1 MNSTR
6 FQTQLLLQLTRATS
20 RQEVLD
26 ELLIR
31 NLGLRSVTLWW
42 QADGVQTAI
51 CNAGGPRAESAPF
64 SLPGEPRYLLSVT
77 PGFSLSEEVLAVMTL
92 RLVHLDAQGLI
103 ATLTSQ
109 RSTLEVASRTDSLT
123 GLRNR
128 RAFDADLDGVDA
140 AGGSFAVV
148 FIDLDGFKE
157 LNDRHGHEV
166 GDAMLRGYGHW
177 LTRMIGSWGAAYRLG
192 GDEFLLLVSGYPDSP
207 DAFRCRSWTASG
219 PASESPGVTRA
230 GGSATWCGWPISG
243 CTRPRPFSVRAPS
256 RTTSTERP
264 RLDHS
269 VQVNS
274 GRCPSA
280 STSGRS

>member
-207 DAFRCRSWTASG
+207 EAFS
-219 PASESPGVTRA
+219 
-230 GGSATWCGWPISG
+230 TWAYD
-243 CTRPRPFSVRAPS
+243 RLQVPFVDGVRASIGIAWRHESWRISDVVRLADQRMYSAKTVQRPG
-256 RTTSTERP
+256 TEP
-264 RLDHS
+264 NDKH
-269 VQVNS
+269 
-274 GRCPSA
+274 
-280 STSGRS
+280 